1 MHFSDASPLPLQV
14 YLVQMDRP
22 GLTDANYCDANTSP
36 SHWCTEIDIT
46 EGNVAGYQS
55 ALHTKQ
61 GHADGNVCD
70 ADGCY
75 AKPVSYTHLTLPTK
89 A

>member
-1 MHFSDASPLPLQV
+1 MHTVPRRLLLPPLQA
-14 YLVQMDRP
+14 

-75 AKPVSYTHLTLPTK
+75 AKLGAAVTDKLGGWPAHSN
-89 A
+89 